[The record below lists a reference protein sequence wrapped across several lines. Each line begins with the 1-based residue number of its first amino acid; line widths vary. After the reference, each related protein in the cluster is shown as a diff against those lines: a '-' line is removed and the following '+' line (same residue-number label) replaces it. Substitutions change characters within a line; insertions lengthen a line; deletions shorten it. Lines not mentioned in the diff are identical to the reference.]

1 MAIMNGFRSKSA
13 CAVAAILVLSISA
26 ASAEEKPAP
35 SPEKGLELAQR
46 FCQGCH
52 LVEDKAGATIPV
64 GVPTFRG
71 IANRRGQT
79 GQHITNVLI
88 QPHAPMPDVRLTSE
102 EIQHILAYLETLR
115 TDKTIAPLAP
125 ASPTPKPKY
134 PEPS

>member
-1 MAIMNGFRSKSA
+1 MAVTRGSCFKLA
-13 CAVAAILVLSISA
+13 GAAAAIVMVSA
-26 ASAEEKPAP
+26 TAAMAEEKPAP

-52 LVEDKAGATIPV
+52 LVEDKAAATIPA

-88 QPHAPMPDVRLTSE
+88 QPHAPMPDMRLTSE

-125 ASPTPKPKY
+125 ANPTPKPKY
-134 PEPS
+134 PEHS

>member
-1 MAIMNGFRSKSA
+1 MSIMSGFRSKSA
-13 CAVAAILVLSISA
+13 CAVAAIFVLSISA
-26 ASAEEKPAP
+26 ALAEEKPVP
-35 SPEKGLELAQR
+35 SPEKGLGLAQK

-52 LVEDKAGATIPV
+52 LIEDKAGATVPA

-88 QPHAPMPDVRLTSE
+88 QPHAPMPDVRLTNE
-102 EIQHILAYLETLR
+102 EILHILAYLDTLR
-115 TDKTIAPLAP
+115 TDKAIAPLAP